1 MSTVGSSRRGLR
13 RWLSVVTGNM
23 ARAAGYVEPDPAH
36 MPHPD
41 QRFGRLTYAQHGD
54 DLIVL
59 AVFDA
64 MGIDCPSYLD
74 VGAHHPYNIS
84 NTALLY
90 ARGSRGVNI
99 EANPNLYQA
108 FLTSRPEDTNLN
120 VGVSPCASA
129 PMTFYM
135 IDKWSGRNTFDK
147 QVAEDFVL
155 AHPQFSITETM
166 EVPVMTINDIVDRH
180 CSGRFPD
187 FLSIDVE
194 GLDESIIRSIDF
206 ERGAPKVICA
216 EVVTGGGGARN
227 EAGLKQYLAGQGY
240 FPLIRCGGNTV
251 FVRNEYREQVT

>member
-1 MSTVGSSRRGLR
+1 MSDAVSNKGVLARLRSAIYGRRAKKAAR
-13 RWLSVVTGNM
+13 VVADSM
-23 ARAAGYVEPDPAH
+23 H
-36 MPHPD
+36 LPHPD

-59 AVFDA
+59 AIFDA
-64 MGIDCPSYLD
+64 MGIDRPSYLD
-74 VGAHHPYNIS
+74 VGAHHPFNIS

-90 ARGSRGVNI
+90 SRGSRGVNV
-99 EANPNLYQA
+99 EANPNLYEA
-108 FLTSRPEDTNLN
+108 FLACRPEDTNLN
-120 VGVSPCASA
+120 VGVSPVSSE
-129 PMTFYM
+129 PMKFYM
-135 IDKWSGRNTFDK
+135 VDKWSGRNTFDR
-147 QVAEDFVL
+147 QVAEDFVS

-166 EVPVMTINDIVDRH
+166 DVPVLTITDIVNQH

-216 EVVTGGGGARN
+216 EVVAGAGSARN
-227 EAGLKQYLAGQGY
+227 EAGLKRYLSEKGY
-240 FPLIRCGGNTV
+240 FSLIRCGGNTV